1 MSAFRDFRGEK
12 FSKGD
17 EEGASSE
24 VGQKGRRCGIL
35 KDKCLDLASPPK
47 QSLRQGL
54 FRQVIYMGKY

>member
-1 MSAFRDFRGEK
+1 MSAFRDFREEE

-17 EEGASSE
+17 EGASSE

-54 FRQVIYMGKY
+54 FRQVIYLGKY